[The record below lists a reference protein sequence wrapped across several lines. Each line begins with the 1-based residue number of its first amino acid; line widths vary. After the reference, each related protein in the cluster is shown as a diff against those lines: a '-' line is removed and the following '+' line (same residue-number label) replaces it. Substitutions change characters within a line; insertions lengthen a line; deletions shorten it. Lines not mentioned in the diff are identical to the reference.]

1 MRLSELLQALGVEA
15 NGVREDVEVDGVA
28 ADSRR
33 VRPGDVF
40 FALPGVHTDGR
51 RHIAE
56 ALGRGARAV
65 ITTGE
70 VDAGRAPVVRLDAPH
85 RLLAR
90 AAAHLAGD
98 PSAALTLVGVTGT
111 NGKTT
116 TTYLLEAI
124 WRAAGR
130 RPGVVGTI
138 TYRFDGASRPAPL
151 TTPDPIALQALL
163 AEMRAAGTTHVAL
176 EVSSHALAQERVAGC
191 RFDAAVFT
199 NLTRDHLDF
208 HGDLERYSAAK
219 ARLFLDELP
228 ASGKPDPV
236 AVVNVDDPAGARLA
250 ARVHTRC
257 VRVGRGTR
265 ADVRPLEVETSL
277 AGTCGTL
284 ALGAERLP
292 FESRLVGAP
301 HLENILG
308 AAAAAWALGTP
319 PEAIARGLAAAESPP
334 GRLEQI
340 AGPGFTVVV
349 DYAHSPDALA
359 RALDVLRP
367 LARGRLI
374 TVFGSGGDRDR
385 GKRPLMGEAAAR
397 RSDLVVLTSDN
408 PRTEDAL
415 RILADIEE
423 GVGAAGMTGH
433 VVEPD
438 RGEAH
443 DGHAFLGE
451 AVERGAGAVVVERA
465 HAERPLRCG
474 VIAVRD
480 TLAALG
486 DLAAFHRRR
495 CHPRIVAVTGSNG
508 KTTTKEMLAAILAR
522 ALGPGR
528 VLRTSGTQN
537 NLGGLPRTLPRLTV
551 PGRHNVTNAL
561 AAAAAAPALGV
572 DLAAVQA
579 GLEAFQPPGMR
590 MEVTQLPTGVTVLND
605 AYNANPASMAAALS
619 TLAASRGRRRLA
631 ALGEMRELGEEA
643 PRAHR
648 ELGAAAA
655 GARLDALFLLGP
667 HAAEVR
673 AGAEAA
679 GLPAERITIAASH
692 DELAARL
699 AAYCRAGDLLLL
711 KGSRGAAMEEV
722 LRRLTAE
729 AGGGG

>member
-1 MRLSELLQALGVEA
+1 MRLSELLRALGVEA
-15 NGVREDVEVDGVA
+15 SGVREDVEVGGIA
-28 ADSRR
+28 ADSRQ

-70 VDAGRAPVVRLDAPH
+70 VDAGGAPVVRVDAPH
-85 RLLAR
+85 RLLGR
-90 AAAHLAGD
+90 AAARVAGD

-163 AEMRAAGTTHVAL
+163 AEMRA
-176 EVSSHALAQERVAGC
+176 AGC

-319 PEAIARGLAAAESPP
+319 PEAIARGLAAAEPPP

-340 AGPGFTVVV
+340 PGPGFTVVV

-374 TVFGSGGDRDR
+374 TVFGCGGDRDR

-397 RSDLVVLTSDN
+397 RSDVVVLTSDN
-408 PRTEDAL
+408 PRTEDPL
-415 RILADIEE
+415 GILADIEE
-423 GVGAAGMTGH
+423 GVRAAGMTGH
-433 VVEPD
+433 LVEPD
-438 RGEAH
+438 R
-443 DGHAFLGE
+443 
-451 AVERGAGAVVVERA
+451 RA
-465 HAERPLRCG
+465 AIALAIGRARP
-474 VIAVRD
+474 
-480 TLAALG
+480 G
-486 DLAAFHRRR
+486 DLVLVAGKGHEDYQ
-495 CHPRIVAVTGSNG
+495 IVGTV
-508 KTTTKEMLAAILAR
+508 KRHLDDREEVRR
-522 ALGPGR
+522 ALGR
-528 VLRTSGTQN
+528 
-537 NLGGLPRTLPRLTV
+537 LG
-551 PGRHNVTNAL
+551 
-561 AAAAAAPALGV
+561 
-572 DLAAVQA
+572 
-579 GLEAFQPPGMR
+579 
-590 MEVTQLPTGVTVLND
+590 
-605 AYNANPASMAAALS
+605 
-619 TLAASRGRRRLA
+619 
-631 ALGEMRELGEEA
+631 
-643 PRAHR
+643 
-648 ELGAAAA
+648 
-655 GARLDALFLLGP
+655 
-667 HAAEVR
+667 
-673 AGAEAA
+673 
-679 GLPAERITIAASH
+679 
-692 DELAARL
+692 
-699 AAYCRAGDLLLL
+699 
-711 KGSRGAAMEEV
+711 
-722 LRRLTAE
+722 
-729 AGGGG
+729 

>member
-15 NGVREDVEVDGVA
+15 NGVREDVEVGGVA

-70 VDAGRAPVVRLDAPH
+70 VDAGGAPVVRVDAPD
-85 RLLAR
+85 RLLGR
-90 AAAHLAGD
+90 AAARVAGD

-124 WRAAGR
+124 WRAAGW

-138 TYRFDGASRPAPL
+138 AYRFDGANRPAPL

-208 HGDLERYSAAK
+208 HGDLERYGAAK

-228 ASGKPDPV
+228 ASGKRDPV

-250 ARVHTRC
+250 ARVRTRC
-257 VRVGRGTR
+257 VRVGRGAG
-265 ADVRPLEVETSL
+265 ADVRPLEAETSL
-277 AGTCGTL
+277 AGTRGTL
-284 ALGAERLP
+284 ALGAERQP
-292 FESRLVGAP
+292 FESRFVGAP

-319 PEAIARGLAAAESPP
+319 LEAIARGLAAAEPPP

-340 AGPGFTVVV
+340 PGPGFTVVV

-374 TVFGSGGDRDR
+374 TVFGCGGDRDR

-397 RSDLVVLTSDN
+397 RSDVVVLTSDN
-408 PRTEDAL
+408 PRTEDPL

-423 GVGAAGMTGH
+423 GVRAAGMTGH
-433 VVEPD
+433 LVEPD
-438 RGEAH
+438 R
-443 DGHAFLGE
+443 
-451 AVERGAGAVVVERA
+451 RA
-465 HAERPLRCG
+465 A
-474 VIAVRD
+474 IA
-480 TLAALG
+480 LALG
-486 DLAAFHRRR
+486 LARPGDLVLVAGKGHEDYQ
-495 CHPRIVAVTGSNG
+495 IVGTV
-508 KTTTKEMLAAILAR
+508 KRHLDDREEVRR
-522 ALGPGR
+522 ALG
-528 VLRTSGTQN
+528 
-537 NLGGLPRTLPRLTV
+537 
-551 PGRHNVTNAL
+551 
-561 AAAAAAPALGV
+561 
-572 DLAAVQA
+572 
-579 GLEAFQPPGMR
+579 
-590 MEVTQLPTGVTVLND
+590 
-605 AYNANPASMAAALS
+605 
-619 TLAASRGRRRLA
+619 RLA
-631 ALGEMRELGEEA
+631 
-643 PRAHR
+643 
-648 ELGAAAA
+648 
-655 GARLDALFLLGP
+655 
-667 HAAEVR
+667 
-673 AGAEAA
+673 
-679 GLPAERITIAASH
+679 
-692 DELAARL
+692 
-699 AAYCRAGDLLLL
+699 
-711 KGSRGAAMEEV
+711 
-722 LRRLTAE
+722 
-729 AGGGG
+729 

>member
-1 MRLSELLQALGVEA
+1 GRRPRREEGSMRLSELLRALGVEA
-15 NGVREDVEVDGVA
+15 SGVREDVEVGGIA
-28 ADSRR
+28 ADSRQ
-33 VRPGDVF
+33 VRPGDVCC
-40 FALPGVHTDGR
+40 ALPGVHTDGR

-70 VDAGRAPVVRLDAPH
+70 VDAGGAPVVRVDAPE

-90 AAAHLAGD
+90 AAARVAGD
-98 PSAALTLVGVTGT
+98 PSAALTLAGVTGA

-124 WRAAGR
+124 WRAAGW

-138 TYRFDGASRPAPL
+138 SYRFDGASQPAPL

-236 AVVNVDDPAGARLA
+236 AVVNVDDPAGARPA
-250 ARVHTRC
+250 ARGHTPR
-257 VRVGRGTR
+257 GRGGRGPR
-265 ADVRPLEVETSL
+265 APRRPPRGETPP
-277 AGTCGTL
+277 AGGAGAPPPGGRGPPGARRAGGRPL

-359 RALDVLRP
+359 RALEVLRP

-374 TVFGSGGDRDR
+374 TVFGCGGDRDR

-397 RSDLVVLTSDN
+397 RSDVVVLTSDN

-415 RILADIEE
+415 RILAHIEE
-423 GVGAAGMTGH
+423 GVRAAGMTGH
-433 VVEPD
+433 IVEPD
-438 RGEAH
+438 R
-443 DGHAFLGE
+443 
-451 AVERGAGAVVVERA
+451 RA
-465 HAERPLRCG
+465 AIALAIGLARP
-474 VIAVRD
+474 
-480 TLAALG
+480 G
-486 DLAAFHRRR
+486 DLVLVAGKGHEDYQ
-495 CHPRIVAVTGSNG
+495 IV
-508 KTTTKEMLAAILAR
+508 
-522 ALGPGR
+522 
-528 VLRTSGTQN
+528 GT
-537 NLGGLPRTLPRLTV
+537 V
-551 PGRHNVTNAL
+551 
-561 AAAAAAPALGV
+561 
-572 DLAAVQA
+572 
-579 GLEAFQPPGMR
+579 
-590 MEVTQLPTGVTVLND
+590 
-605 AYNANPASMAAALS
+605 
-619 TLAASRGRRRLA
+619 
-631 ALGEMRELGEEA
+631 
-643 PRAHR
+643 
-648 ELGAAAA
+648 
-655 GARLDALFLLGP
+655 
-667 HAAEVR
+667 
-673 AGAEAA
+673 
-679 GLPAERITIAASH
+679 
-692 DELAARL
+692 
-699 AAYCRAGDLLLL
+699 
-711 KGSRGAAMEEV
+711 K
-722 LRRLTAE
+722 
-729 AGGGG
+729 